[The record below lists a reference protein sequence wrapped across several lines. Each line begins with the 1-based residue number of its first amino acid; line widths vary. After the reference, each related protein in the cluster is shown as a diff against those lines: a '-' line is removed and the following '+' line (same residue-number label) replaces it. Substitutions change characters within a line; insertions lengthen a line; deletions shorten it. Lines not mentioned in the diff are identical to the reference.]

1 VKRKQTRAYLDSF
14 GVVKS
19 VLELDALTVR
29 EIVEQLDPE
38 REDPL
43 LNPWRRFHHVAIRT
57 AWGH

>member
-1 VKRKQTRAYLDSF
+1 MKRKTMRAYLDSF
-14 GVVKS
+14 GGVKS

-43 LNPWRRFHHVAIRT
+43 VNPWRRLHHVAIRT
-57 AWGH
+57 AWGN